1 MAQKRP
7 VNLDLTT
14 IRQPIAAIA
23 SILHRITGVVLF
35 FGIPYILWLLQGALG
50 SADAFGER
58 IMFQQSMWGKLMLW
72 ATGSALAYHIIAGIR
87 HLFMDIGVGESKEA
101 GSTGAKAVLLLGVLV
116 VVFWGIYVW

>member
-14 IRQPIAAIA
+14 IRQPITAIA

-35 FGIPYILWLLQGALG
+35 IGIPYMLWLLQGALG
-50 SADAFGER
+50 SADAFGEVLT
-58 IMFQQSMWGKLMLW
+58 FQQSFMGKLMLW

-87 HLFMDIGVGESKEA
+87 HLFMDVGLGESKEA
-101 GSTGAKAVLLLGVLV
+101 GSMGAKLVLLLGVV
-116 VVFWGIYVW
+116 VVVIPR